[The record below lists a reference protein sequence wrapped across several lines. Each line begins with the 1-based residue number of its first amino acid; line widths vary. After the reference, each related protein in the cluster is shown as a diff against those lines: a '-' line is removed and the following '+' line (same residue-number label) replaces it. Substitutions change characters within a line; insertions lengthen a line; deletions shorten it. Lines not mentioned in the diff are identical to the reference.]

1 MSWVINWPSLTH
13 QHSAMVAKTLDDAD
27 FAEFDDAHMRLKAL
41 RRRHETFM
49 VLIRA
54 ASAF

>member
-27 FAEFDDAHMRLKAL
+27 FAEFDDAHTRLKAL

-49 VLIRA
+49 ILIRA